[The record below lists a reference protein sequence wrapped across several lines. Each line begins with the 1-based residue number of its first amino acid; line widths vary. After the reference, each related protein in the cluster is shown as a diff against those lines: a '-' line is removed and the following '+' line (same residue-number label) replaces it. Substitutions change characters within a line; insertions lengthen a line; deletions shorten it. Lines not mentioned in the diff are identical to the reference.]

1 MLAKGAIELVPLQER
16 GQGCYSRYF
25 LIPKVDGRL
34 RPILDLRIL
43 NLFLKQEKFKMLT
56 LAQVLL
62 MLNEGDWMVSVDLQD
77 AYFHVPIVKS
87 HRKYLRFV
95 VGSQHYQFAVLPFG
109 LTSAPRVFTKVMAVV
124 AAHLRKREVAVFPY
138 LDDWLI
144 KAKSPEIVLSH
155 LRMTTQL
162 LFDLGF
168 SVNVPKSHLEPSQ
181 RLLFIGAVL
190 DTTRF
195 RAYPPPQRVRDI
207 QALIPLFQRGAAVPV
222 LKVLRL
228 LGLFASCILLVTHA
242 HWHMRALQWC
252 LRRQWFQ
259 HKGDLR
265 DSIKISRDAVA
276 DLHWWTVDSNLS
288 QGKPFSLPPPVA
300 TVISD
305 ASTLGWEAHLGDL
318 EIKSRWSPVE
328 QMLHINLLELRAVR
342 LALKAFLPSLR
353 GQSVQILTD
362 NTTTMWYI
370 NKQGGVGSYLLC
382 REALRLWCWAQ
393 DHQICLMANHL
404 AGVLNVRADVLSR
417 HFSLDHEWRLHP
429 DVVLHIFEMWGT
441 PQVDLFATR
450 ENAHCPLFGSL
461 QYPMQGALGDAFQM
475 SWNGQLLYTFPPIRL
490 IPRVL
495 RKVRQD
501 RAQVILVAP
510 DWPRR
515 VWYTDLLQLS
525 QCPPLRLPLRA
536 DLLSQSQGQVLH
548 PHLQSLHL
556 HAWRLNRAT

>member
-1 MLAKGAIELVPLQER
+1 MLAKGVIELVPLQER

-25 LIPKVDGRL
+25 LIPKVEGRL

-56 LAQVLL
+56 LTQVLL
-62 MLNEGDWMVSVDLQD
+62 ALNEGDWMVSVDLQD
-77 AYFHVPIVKS
+77 VCFHVPIIKS

-95 VGSQHYQFAVLPFG
+95 VGTQHYQFAVLPFG

-124 AAHLRKREVAVFPY
+124 AAHLRRREVAVFPY

-144 KAKSPEIVLSH
+144 KAKSPELVLSH

-168 SVNVPKSHLEPSQ
+168 SVSVPKSHLEPSQ

-190 DTTRF
+190 DTTIL
-195 RAYPPPQRVRDI
+195 PPTSAGSGHSGADSIVSSWSGRSSPQ
-207 QALIPLFQRGAAVPV
+207 
-222 LKVLRL
+222 
-228 LGLFASCILLVTHA
+228 GLTPARSCILLVTHA

-265 DSIKISRDAVA
+265 DSIKISKEAVA
-276 DLHWWTVDSNLS
+276 DLHWWTVDGKLS

-305 ASTLGWEAHLGDL
+305 ASTLGWGAHLGDL
-318 EIKSRWSPVE
+318 EIKGLWSPAE

-362 NTTTMWYI
+362 NTTAMWYI

-382 REALRLWCWAQ
+382 REALRLWSWAQ
-393 DHQICLMANHL
+393 DHQICLIAYHF
-404 AGVLNVRADVLSR
+404 AGVLNVRADGLSR
-417 HFSLDHEWRLHP
+417 HFSIDHEWRLHP
-429 DVVLHIFEMWGT
+429 DLVLHIFGMWGT
-441 PQVDLFATR
+441 PQVDLFATQ
-450 ENAHCPLFGSL
+450 ENAHCPLFCSL
-461 QYPMQGALGDAFQM
+461 QYPLLGALGDAFQM
-475 SWNGQLLYTFPPIRL
+475 SWRGQLLYAFPPIPL

-501 RAQVILVAP
+501 QAQVILVAP

-536 DLLSQSQGQVLH
+536 DLLSQSQGQVLQ
-548 PHLQSLHL
+548 PHLQNLHL
-556 HAWRLNRAT
+556 HAWRLNGAT